1 MSSTQEQGQIE
12 AVRLIVKQLEGSRLP
27 AERDLSEH
35 LKISR
40 PKLRTILSKLR
51 DEGLVESR
59 MGSGTYA
66 VLQSDHRLSTVAILI
81 DAKLKL
87 GDDPFYTHLVE
98 QLQRELQ
105 NRRIRTVM
113 ERFSEDAIEGD
124 FTAPA
129 DGYVLLG
136 LAASAVLTNR
146 RSDSAPTVALLL
158 GAQSEPQRRT
168 SVIHLEDRTAGSRA
182 AKMLIEEDGCT
193 NILFFGRDDIP
204 ASRERFQ
211 GTAEQCEKSGV
222 AARFVETRLNYAA
235 GVAAGQDLVVNEL
248 APETGI
254 ISTNDWLAVGL
265 RVGLSHHSNSAFRRL
280 PIISFDGL
288 PLTADPTLRI
298 KSLKVPLEQ
307 IARDAVSEI
316 LRLARSPISI
326 GRSISY
332 PLLDP

>member
-1 MSSTQEQGQIE
+1 
-12 AVRLIVKQLEGSRLP
+12 
-27 AERDLSEH
+27 
-35 LKISR
+35 
-40 PKLRTILSKLR
+40 
-51 DEGLVESR
+51 
-59 MGSGTYA
+59 
-66 VLQSDHRLSTVAILI
+66 
-81 DAKLKL
+81 
-87 GDDPFYTHLVE
+87 
-98 QLQRELQ
+98 
-105 NRRIRTVM
+105 
-113 ERFSEDAIEGD
+113 
-124 FTAPA
+124 
-129 DGYVLLG
+129 
-136 LAASAVLTNR
+136 
-146 RSDSAPTVALLL
+146 
-158 GAQSEPQRRT
+158 
-168 SVIHLEDRTAGSRA
+168 
-182 AKMLIEEDGCT
+182 
-193 NILFFGRDDIP
+193 
-204 ASRERFQ
+204 
-211 GTAEQCEKSGV
+211 V